1 LISNAASDQAV
12 QRAKKT
18 GLAKAA
24 ACFAA
29 LLLISLGLCGMNF
42 FALIKFGN
50 PTQSTSLLMV
60 TAWTELV
67 GIIVGL
73 LGLVVIAVV
82 GIAKAL
88 VGRLRDSEQQK

>member
-1 LISNAASDQAV
+1 
-12 QRAKKT
+12 
-18 GLAKAA
+18 
-24 ACFAA
+24 
-29 LLLISLGLCGMNF
+29 MNF